1 MRRFFSCSSDD
12 AKPES
17 FSHHASRIESTK
29 LVEIIEQSIN
39 TYQGN
44 SRWKVEQGG
53 ESLILLTG
61 NVAITLPCLHAMG
74 TKDQDQHVRSVS
86 KEGYFRQKLNDG
98 HVFKHNIMNR
108 EDLIAAL
115 IEINTL
121 IVGQHY
127 NECREKLNDYASTLT
142 QMDDMD
148 TVPISIATRAIFSL
162 KHGIF
167 ASSNEKLLSISLS
180 DQLKLIQ
187 HFVGR
192 VKLMHEEGQVF
203 NDLHPGNVLID
214 YRDDQFQLDFIDFGR
229 VCESGVTYNREDEC
243 GFLDQPLGRNS
254 PKTKRVKTAKCS
266 YDNIGT
272 LRTVFALLGIPDL
285 DDFSRVESS
294 FNAWYLPIKAFD
306 FSLTASLVKNK
317 DKTLRLINKLL
328 ASNSAIESIKI
339 KSTGYRVQISLAD
352 DFCDSKK
359 FIPELLAQAN
369 KIFENIA
376 RAKKA
381 HHSRASH
388 SASGY
393 MPLPRTSLQRNSRE
407 ERKDVLAR
415 SLASCLTCRED
426 HSRLHGKDAYRMV
439 RIAC

>member
-61 NVAITLPCLHAMG
+61 NVAITLPCLHALG

-115 IEINTL
+115 IKVNTL
-121 IVGQHY
+121 IIGQQY
-127 NECREKLNDYASTLT
+127 NECREKLRDYASTLT

-148 TVPISIATRAIFSL
+148 TVPISIATRAICSL

-167 ASSNEKLLSISLS
+167 ASSNEKLLSIRLY

-187 HFVGR
+187 YFLGR

-214 YRDDQFQLDFIDFGR
+214 HRGGQFQLDFIDFGR
-229 VCESGVTYNREDEC
+229 VCESGVTYDQEDEC

-254 PKTKRVKTAKCS
+254 PKTERVKTAKCS

-272 LRTVFALLGIPDL
+272 LRTLFALLGIPDL

-306 FSLTASLVKNK
+306 FSLTASLVKKK
-317 DKTLRLINKLL
+317 DKTLRLISKLL
-328 ASNSAIESIKI
+328 EGNSAMESIKV
-339 KSTGYRVQISLAD
+339 TGCRIQISLAA
-352 DFCDSKK
+352 DFCDSNK
-359 FIPELLAQAN
+359 FIPELLAKAN

-376 RAKKA
+376 RAKKI
-381 HHSRASH
+381 HPYRASH
-388 SASGY
+388 PASGY
-393 MPLPRTSLQRNSRE
+393 TPLPRTSLQRNSRE

-415 SLASCLTCRED
+415 SLASFLTCRED
-426 HSRLHGKDAYRMV
+426 HSRLHRKDTYRMQ
-439 RIAC
+439 RMAC